1 MSDAYWNH
9 NTAYHPWILR
19 RAAGRASVLDVGCGD
34 GLLLERLS
42 PVCSRVTGIDPDPDA
57 ADRARER
64 TADLPNVRVLR
75 DDFLTAPLPPA
86 SFDLVI
92 FSASLHHMDREAALR
107 KARDL
112 LSPGGL
118 LLVVGLAKPKGLVD
132 YLTEILRVIPAAVG
146 SALRGESD
154 PGVPIREPELS
165 LRELRKIVKA
175 LLPGAAIRRGLY
187 YRYLLRW
194 QKRRTEKHLCGKL

>member
-19 RAAGRASVLDVGCGD
+19 RAAGRGAVLDAGCGD

-42 PVCSRVTGIDPDPDA
+42 HVCSRVTGIDPDPDA
-57 ADRARER
+57 ADRAGER
-64 TADLPNVRVLR
+64 TAALPNVRVLR
-75 DDFLTAPLPPA
+75 EDFLTASLPPA

-92 FSASLHHMDREAALR
+92 FAASLHHMDEKAALR

-118 LLVVGLAKPKGLVD
+118 LLVVGLAKPEGPAD
-132 YLTEILRVIPAAVG
+132 YLTEALRVIPATVG
-146 SALRGESD
+146 SALHGELD
-154 PGVPIREPELS
+154 PGVPVREAEMS
-165 LRELRKIVKA
+165 LRELREICEA
-175 LLPGAAIRRGLY
+175 LLPGARIRRGLY
-187 YRYLLRW
+187 YRYLLSW
-194 QKRRTEKHLCGKL
+194 NKT